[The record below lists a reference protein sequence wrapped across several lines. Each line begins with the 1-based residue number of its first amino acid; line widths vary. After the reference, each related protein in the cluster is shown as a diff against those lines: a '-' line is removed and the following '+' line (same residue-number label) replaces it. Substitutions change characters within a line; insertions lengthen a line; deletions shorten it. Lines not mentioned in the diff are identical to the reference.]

1 VATVFFNTLSR
12 KKEEFVPLVPGKVG
26 LYTCGPTVH
35 DYAHI
40 GNFRTYT
47 FEDLLRRYLQWRGYE
62 VTQVMNVTDVDD
74 KTIRKSRE
82 QGVTL
87 GEYTKKYT
95 DAFFE
100 DIDTLRIQRAHV
112 YPRATEHVGLMVELI
127 EKLEE
132 KGHTYVSE
140 GDVYYSIATFPG
152 YGKLS
157 GFDISRV
164 KPGAR
169 VAVDEYEKED
179 ARDFALWKGHREGE
193 PSWPSPWGDGRPG
206 WHIECSAMSM
216 KYLGETFDIHT
227 GGVDNMFPHH
237 ENEIAQSEGATG
249 KPFARYFLHSEHLIL
264 GEGEKMSKS
273 LGNFYT
279 VRDLTEKGYDPT
291 AIRYLLLS
299 THYRRQLP
307 FTVELLDSAAESV
320 RRLQDFY
327 RRVKEY
333 DADGPDDLAG
343 NIEEAVQAFGS
354 ALDDDLSI
362 AEALAAVFDLVRDG
376 NRAMDES
383 ALSKTGRSKLQ
394 GALENINSVLDVMN
408 PVKAELDAEV
418 EALIAERE
426 KAREAKDFAR
436 ADDIR
441 DELAAMGIELEDT
454 ATGTRWRRK

>member
-1 VATVFFNTLSR
+1 MATVFFNTLSR

-62 VTQVMNVTDVDD
+62 VKHVMNVTDVDD
-74 KTIRKSRE
+74 KTIKKSRA

-87 GEYTKKYT
+87 GDYTQQYT

-100 DIDTLRIQRAHV
+100 DLDTLRIRRAHV

-157 GFDISRV
+157 GFDISQV

-179 ARDFALWKGHREGE
+179 ARDFALWKGRREGE
-193 PSWPSPWGDGRPG
+193 PSWPSPWGAGRPG

-216 KYLGETFDIHT
+216 KYLGETFDVHT
-227 GGVDNMFPHH
+227 GGVDNIFPHH

-249 KPFARYFLHSEHLIL
+249 SPFVRYFLHSEHLIL

-279 VRDLTEKGYDPT
+279 VRDLTAEGYDPV

-299 THYRRQLP
+299 TYYRRQLP
-307 FTVELLDSAAESV
+307 FTLELLDAAAESV

-333 DADGPDDLAG
+333 ESDGADDFTGPIDKAAND
-343 NIEEAVQAFGS
+343 FGA

-376 NRAMDES
+376 NKAMDDGE
-383 ALSKTGRSKLQ
+383 LSKAGRRRMEEL
-394 GALENINSVLDVMN
+394 LEEFDGILDVMN
-408 PVKAELDAEV
+408 PLEAELDADVEV
-418 EALIAERE
+418 LIAERE
-426 KAREAKDFAR
+426 KARKAKDFAR
-436 ADDIR
+436 ADEIR

-454 ATGTRWRRK
+454 PTGTRWRRK